1 MSLDKIYK
9 RLFSE
14 PVLLKSEVIELG
26 LIDDFVQALDNMVL
40 EPSGNIANKVL
51 SMKADLNKNIKDL
64 ETILTKVDTVAKI
77 GMNVE
82 KSIKDLG
89 LEMPSNYKSAKDRL
103 FTKEVQIKKALTAW
117 QSAYNSLVNP
127 S

>member
-1 MSLDKIYK
+1 MYK
-9 RLFSE
+9 KLYGSTVE
-14 PVLLKSEVIELG
+14 LKSEVIELG

-51 SMKADLNKNIKDL
+51 SMKAELNKNIKDL
-64 ETILTKVDTVAKI
+64 ETILTRVDTVAKI

-103 FTKEVQIKKALTAW
+103 FTKEAQIKKALTSW